1 MARLRT
7 AERQLA
13 PAPAARMNAAARV
26 SCGFL
31 FLTRSL
37 GPPVRLLSL
46 RSVSPARQ
54 LSLSLRAP
62 ISSVRSRS
70 LFPFFRAYSP
80 AFSHCPEQ
88 RLPRMAPAM
97 RDLDSK
103 ATFFGRLGCK
113 ADATRI

>member
-7 AERQLA
+7 AERQLP

-37 GPPVRLLSL
+37 GPPARLLSL

-54 LSLSLRAP
+54 LSLSACAC
-62 ISSVRSRS
+62 
-70 LFPFFRAYSP
+70 FFRALALSLSFFRADSP

-97 RDLDSK
+97 RNLDAK